1 MASPHTAQ
9 APSKPA
15 KQPRRAAS
23 RKAVTLVSAD
33 AMTLV
38 PPAPIKTVV
47 QIPLPGYLNAKMQMM
62 QHVQGKIDSLVAM
75 VVPESIQ
82 RYDLQIIVQIAEER
96 PVTP

>member
-23 RKAVTLVSAD
+23 RKVVIRSPAD
-33 AMTLV
+33 ADI
-38 PPAPIKTVV
+38 PEQARPITAV
-47 QIPLPGYLNAKMQMM
+47 IHMPLPGYLNAKMQMM

-75 VVPESIQ
+75 VQPEDVQ
-82 RYDLQIIVQIAEER
+82 RYDVQFIVQIAEER